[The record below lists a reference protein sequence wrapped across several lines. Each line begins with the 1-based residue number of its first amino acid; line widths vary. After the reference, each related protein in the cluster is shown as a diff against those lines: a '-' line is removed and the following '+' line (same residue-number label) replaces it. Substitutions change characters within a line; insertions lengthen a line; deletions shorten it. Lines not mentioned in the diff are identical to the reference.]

1 MRIAVL
7 GAGGGLGRNVVDAAR
22 AVKHN
27 VVALVRDPKRAELP
41 DDVTTVV
48 GDATRVDDVV
58 RAVAGADATMF
69 CVNPR
74 LATWLTTFQP
84 LLECAIAAARQT
96 NTRLMFPANVWIY
109 GPGRAGE
116 LVAESRSSSPTSR
129 RGELRAAMERQIRAA
144 GIRYAIV
151 RLPEFYGPSVN
162 SLTTRVFRSALGD
175 RRALWPGPIDVA
187 IELVYMPDAARA
199 LVEVA
204 IAADCDAAVFNL
216 PGAQTTPRQFVELVY
231 RAAGRK
237 PRVSAVPLALVRR
250 ERVRCELAW
259 RDRHQPCVVAA
270 DPAQRHEVHHALRRD
285 TPDAARRRDR
295 DNVSVASRA
304 SPAATKCLTSSRH
317 SGIRSPE
324 ECFTCPHRAF
334 KPPRSD
340 LTRCRTGWW
349 RCPPSR
355 RWSTRRAS
363 LLRRRSRPGSISSAT
378 ASSIGST
385 SIIPRP
391 TA

>member
-1 MRIAVL
+1 ML

-22 AVKHN
+22 AVKHD

-58 RAVAGADATMF
+58 RAVTGADATMF

-162 SLTTRVFRSALGD
+162 SLTTRVFRTRPGQSARAVAGAD
-175 RRALWPGPIDVA
+175 RR
-187 IELVYMPDAARA
+187 
-199 LVEVA
+199 
-204 IAADCDAAVFNL
+204 CD
-216 PGAQTTPRQFVELVY
+216 
-231 RAAGRK
+231 
-237 PRVSAVPLALVRR
+237 
-250 ERVRCELAW
+250 
-259 RDRHQPCVVAA
+259 
-270 DPAQRHEVHHALRRD
+270 
-285 TPDAARRRDR
+285 
-295 DNVSVASRA
+295 
-304 SPAATKCLTSSRH
+304 
-317 SGIRSPE
+317 
-324 ECFTCPHRAF
+324 
-334 KPPRSD
+334 
-340 LTRCRTGWW
+340 
-349 RCPPSR
+349 
-355 RWSTRRAS
+355 
-363 LLRRRSRPGSISSAT
+363 
-378 ASSIGST
+378 
-385 SIIPRP
+385 
-391 TA
+391 